1 MKYLPGR
8 VKRQRARSTI
18 PARRVVITP
27 EDRYRYSTASSY
39 TPARLSALFQAAN
52 SGDIEQLCL
61 CGREI
66 LERNWDIQ
74 GAMDQRADAL
84 CGVGW
89 EIRPGGPGEAAK
101 QAAEGFA
108 SALDETGLSL
118 GFTDRTETFQ
128 ELLRNL
134 LDGVIL
140 PFSAAEI
147 VWKEGGAIEGFQTI
161 EPHCF
166 TLRDSM
172 VPRLVT
178 DEFPDGMELV
188 PDQFIIHQHRRRPDP
203 ARGGKIRVL
212 AWLHCLQNWPLKDL
226 FSFIERFGMPFVVA
240 RVDQN
245 TWENE
250 REVLQRI
257 IRSFGPDGGGVFT
270 NSTEIQLLNAANTGG
285 DNVYFRALEFCHDA
299 IYTLLVGQLAS
310 SGDSAGMSNGDA
322 QSAVRQD
329 ILEAD
334 ARAIESTIRAQIAAP
349 WTRFQFGDGVPVP
362 KIHFKV
368 EPPEDEKATADKLLV
383 RAQTIQTLTSSGFIP
398 ELEEVSKIFSLPMRY
413 EPPQTG
419 FGQQGSLG
427 LATEV
432 PEGDGGVGGTCG
444 SLPPDKRAIM
454 YGTLIRGGL
463 LTPTRDL
470 EEKIRAELGLAPLPA
485 EAQRLWDETG
495 GVRKPLT
502 LKEPT
507 PLPTGNAI
515 GLGAEQKKRSD
526 AAELAD
532 ALTEWLGPLA
542 AELDQLS
549 ADTEIS
555 DEEFS
560 RRLSACAEG
569 RKNGST
575 GKLETFLEGQIY
587 DGMARGMTS

>member
-27 EDRYRYSTASSY
+27 EDRYRYTTASSY

-285 DNVYFRALEFCHDA
+285 DNVYFRALEFCHNA

-432 PEGDGGVGGTCG
+432 PEGDGGAGGTCG